1 MKKILFLALGFSL
14 LFAPSCKDFLQK
26 DNPNSPTETI
36 FWQTTSDFDMALTAI
51 YGLMRGPLNYTQ
63 SFSIPGNFMSTFS
76 SWYDNFTDNSVTNS
90 DQDGTN
96 TVLMDNISP
105 ENMPGLTGIYNALYQ
120 RIARIN
126 IFLDY
131 LETNTNAEVQAKYN
145 QYKGEALALRALNYH
160 YLYIYFGSVPVVK
173 ERLNTDNMYK
183 EKVVKEEVY
192 KAVIEDFD
200 EAIRLLPESQL
211 YSANP
216 GHMTRAAAIGFR
228 ARTRLYHAYNEQGQ
242 ASTAEMGEILAELNQ
257 IKAPYKLADDVL
269 ENFISDKQEACP
281 EIMFSLKFLK
291 PDMRNQIDF
300 YIGAWKRMSPTRD
313 LVYAF
318 PNADGTAYVPDPNI
332 EKQMYPDSKVR
343 EEAEKKLRESLKAQ
357 GLSDKEIEK
366 KVKEFNDAEDAKVD
380 ALYAQI
386 FANRDPRLAMFIAP
400 NGLYDFSEY
409 FEKSAKFKDGNA
421 PVTHFAV
428 RKLVTPLDGLDNNG
442 KDVVGHTSWDGVGYS
457 WQSDQDVVLM
467 RWTHILLMR
476 AEAAYWANGAT
487 AAEPYINELRDR
499 VGMPHVSGITF
510 EQLQNEIRIETC
522 FEGLRYYD
530 MKRWRILSK
539 MNGKPHD
546 PSVTGNVIINPAHFD
561 WPIPY
566 EEIRQAKDHGVN
578 LVQNPGYTN

>member
-36 FWQTTSDFDMALTAI
+36 FWQTTSDFDMALAAI

-96 TVLMDNISP
+96 TFLMDNVSP
-105 ENMPGLTGIYNALYQ
+105 ENLPGLTGIYNALYQ

-131 LETNTNAEVQAKYN
+131 LETSTNSGVKERYN
-145 QYKGEALALRALNYH
+145 QYKGEALALRGINYH
-160 YLYIYFGSVPVVK
+160 FLYIYFGSVPVVK

-242 ASTAEMGEILAELNQ
+242 ANTAEMGEILAELNQ

-269 ENFISDKQEACP
+269 DNFISDRQENCP

-300 YIGAWKRMSPTRD
+300 YIGAWKRVAPTRD

-318 PNADGTAYVPDPNI
+318 PNADGSAYVPDPTVKD
-332 EKQMYPDSKVR
+332 EDLYPNPEEDKNKT
-343 EEAEKKLRESLKAQ
+343 EAELAADQAKREA
-357 GLSDKEIEK
+357 IC
-366 KVKEFNDAEDAKVD
+366 AK
-380 ALYAQI
+380 I
-386 FANRDPRLAMFIAP
+386 FENRDPRLSIFIAP
-400 NGLYDFSEY
+400 NGIYDFSGY
-409 FEKSAKFKDGNA
+409 FEKTEKFKDGNV
-421 PVTHFAV
+421 PVTQFAV
-428 RKLVTPLDGLDNNG
+428 RKLVTPLDGITT
-442 KDVVGHTSWDGVGYS
+442 KSWDGEGFT

-467 RWTHILLMR
+467 RWTHILLMK
-476 AEAAYWANGAT
+476 AEAAFWANGAT

-530 MKRWRILSK
+530 MKRWRILDK

-546 PSVTGNVIINPAHFD
+546 PSVKGNVIINPAHFD